1 MTDAAPRKKRGP
13 KPKGIDERVNF
24 RLSRE
29 DRLLI
34 DVLALEDGLA
44 SASDWLRNLV
54 RREIQARRAIKA
66 RLRSQP

>member
-1 MTDAAPRKKRGP
+1 MDEPARKKRGP
-13 KPKGIDERVNF
+13 KPKGIDEKVNF
-24 RLSRE
+24 RLARE

-34 DVLALEDGLA
+34 DVFALEDGLD